1 MDFLTNFNQ
10 MVIQPGTYSP
20 ISSKGGRRRNRSRKL
35 RKLRKL
41 RSRRHKKTNK
51 SRTRR
56 HH

>member
-35 RKLRKL
+35 R

-56 HH
+56 YY

>member
-1 MDFLTNFNQ
+1 MDFFNKFNNFNNYDQ
-10 MVIQPGTYSP
+10 LVIQPGTYNP
-20 ISSKGGRRRNRSRKL
+20 ISSKGGRRRNRS
-35 RKLRKL
+35 RKL

>member
-10 MVIQPGTYSP
+10 MVIPKGVFNP
-20 ISSKGGRRRNRSRKL
+20 ISSKGGRRRNRR
-35 RKLRKL
+35 

-56 HH
+56 NH